1 MLVTLRK
8 FFREEKGQ
16 GLVEYA
22 LILAFVAVLAYMM
35 FSTSGMQQD
44 VTSTFSNA
52 QSKIKVATSNLNGM

>member
-1 MLVTLRK
+1 MLVTLRE

-35 FSTSGMQQD
+35 FKTSGMQSD

-52 QSKIKVATSNLNGM
+52 QSKIKVAASNLNK